1 MAIVIINSEIL
12 TQENSNPIFD
22 WMENKKLE
30 IFELVESLKKIEF
43 LKAHSKVNNDLNSF
57 HFPNDDYQRKRP
69 QKEIKDELRLVNMI
83 MPDLDHASQQLL
95 LEQVDPLNYL
105 VGLLIPPNKKET
117 NQTLDNRG
125 RAQFYQTSSK

>member
-1 MAIVIINSEIL
+1 MQLFCSAFGCSLQTAEFYNQDKYQHTREKMAIVIINSEIL

-57 HFPNDDYQRKRP
+57 HFPNDDYQS
-69 QKEIKDELRLVNMI
+69 V
-83 MPDLDHASQQLL
+83 
-95 LEQVDPLNYL
+95 
-105 VGLLIPPNKKET
+105 
-117 NQTLDNRG
+117 
-125 RAQFYQTSSK
+125 